1 LSWWHLRLGNG
12 LAFLSATMA
21 KKRRTSSD
29 ALIDWNDPNENAHLL
44 DWRQRAHEFGL
55 TPVEDGEVGDELPLS
70 LPVERL
76 IEEEEPEAADD
87 QDVDPIG
94 ATASEESD
102 AAVDDGLSETDVDLV
117 RLYLKHISR
126 RRLLKASEEQEI
138 GRRIET
144 ARGDLLAEVMS
155 IPCGRRTLLALADHV
170 RGGAG
175 SAAELILLPDGGELK
190 PEKIEPVLAALDHV
204 RTLEARVTQLER
216 GLRRPTSPRTP
227 SRKQV
232 DKANE
237 EIRATVRDL
246 PIRPSVV
253 DEIVRALHAHD
264 REFDEHE
271 RQPDPD
277 RVRQLEDRAGMAKED
292 FRARVARVSA
302 LEEALI
308 EAKRQLLEPNL
319 RLVVSIAK
327 RYLGRGLSLLDLIQ
341 EGNIGLMKAV
351 DRFQFRR
358 GFKFSTYATWWIRQ
372 SVTRGVTDYGRTIR
386 LPAHIVES
394 LNKLN
399 HDRRTLS
406 VELGRE
412 PTAGELSERMKVPL
426 GKVELLLDSA
436 RLPMSLD
443 TPVDAAE
450 NTPLGHLVRDP
461 AMPSAEQMVMQRQ
474 MADELEH
481 VMSSLD
487 EREREILRLHY
498 GLSADREYTLDEI
511 GRRLSITRERVRQL
525 EVRALTKLRNA
536 RGHAA

>member
-1 LSWWHLRLGNG
+1 
-12 LAFLSATMA
+12 MA
-21 KKRRTSSD
+21 NKRRAPAD
-29 ALIDWNDPNENAHLL
+29 PLIDWDDPTENAHLL

-55 TPVEDGEVGDELPLS
+55 TPVEDGEQGEELALA
-70 LPVERL
+70 LPVEQL
-76 IEEEEPEAADD
+76 LEEEEPEAADD
-87 QDVDPIG
+87 QDVG
-94 ATASEESD
+94 AGDTAVSEESD
-102 AAVDDGLSETDVDLV
+102 AVDDGLADADVDLV
-117 RLYLKHISR
+117 RLYLRHISR

-138 GRRIET
+138 GRRIEA
-144 ARGDLLAEVMS
+144 ARGELLAEVVS
-155 IPCGRRTLLALADHV
+155 IPSGRRTLLALADHV
-170 RGGAG
+170 RGGTG
-175 SAAELILLPDGGELK
+175 PAAELILLPDGGELK
-190 PEKIEPVLAALDHV
+190 PEKIEPVLIALDRV
-204 RTLEARVTQLER
+204 RTLETRVIDLER
-216 GLRRPTSPRTP
+216 RHRRPTAPHAP
-227 SRKQV
+227 SGRRV
-232 DKANE
+232 DEGAHARANE
-237 EIRATVRDL
+237 EIRSIVRDL

-253 DEIVRALHAHD
+253 DEIVRALHALD
-264 REFDEHE
+264 REFDEHQH
-271 RQPDPD
+271 QPDPD
-277 RVRQLEDRAGMAKED
+277 HLRRLEERAGLTKED
-292 FRARVARVSA
+292 FRARVTRVSA
-302 LEEALI
+302 LEEALV

-372 SVTRGVTDYGRTIR
+372 AVTRGVTDYGRTIR

-394 LNKLN
+394 LSRLN
-399 HDRRTLS
+399 RDRRALS

-443 TPVDAAE
+443 APFDATE
-450 NTPLGHLVRDP
+450 DTPLGHLVRDP
-461 AMPSAEQMVMQRQ
+461 ATPSAEQMVMRQ
-474 MADELEH
+474 QLAEELEH
-481 VMSSLD
+481 VMASLD

-525 EVRALTKLRNA
+525 ENRALAKLRSA